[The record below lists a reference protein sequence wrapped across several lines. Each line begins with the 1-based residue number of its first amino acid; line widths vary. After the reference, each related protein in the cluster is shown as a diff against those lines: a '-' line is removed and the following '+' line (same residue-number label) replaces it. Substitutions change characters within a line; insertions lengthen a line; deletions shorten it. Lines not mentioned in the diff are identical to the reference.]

1 MACKKSELISA
12 INSFGAARATGDG
25 NLIGFSAGL
34 IGQLVDTLEFAPEE
48 EPISEDELAAERADN
63 V

>member
-25 NLIGFSAGL
+25 NLIAYAGNL
-34 IGQLVDTLEFAPEE
+34 IGNLLETLEFESE
-48 EPISEDELAAERADN
+48 KPIETTETE
-63 V
+63 VVE